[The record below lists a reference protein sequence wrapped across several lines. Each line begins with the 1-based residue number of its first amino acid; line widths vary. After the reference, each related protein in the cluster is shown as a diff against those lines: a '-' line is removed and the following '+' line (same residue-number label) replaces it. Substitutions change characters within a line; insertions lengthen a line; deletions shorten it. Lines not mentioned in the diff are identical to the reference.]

1 MKNRRG
7 NRRNSYEFWSVVF
20 ILGSHGLQFRTNMLG
35 SVITLQT
42 FLVCKVI
49 KLSTAHLLKLSPSS
63 SCVFVLSYRYLIE
76 PYFFR
81 YVVSF

>member
-7 NRRNSYEFWSVVF
+7 NRRDSYEFWSVVF

-49 KLSTAHLLKLSPSS
+49 ELSTAHLLKTQSIIFLCFCVKLS
-63 SCVFVLSYRYLIE
+63 LLN
-76 PYFFR
+76 
-81 YVVSF
+81 